1 MRSFLWIKK
10 MVAETKVKFI
20 CSENINSPILGNS
33 FGALISVLDAA
44 LVNGVE
50 LPAISSTAIDGANII
65 LNFSANH
72 NLKLFQVLRL
82 SGFSPSQI
90 NGDFRII
97 GIPDSTR
104 AAIALPA
111 GVTGIS
117 TVGTAALA
125 PLGYEKSFSG
135 TNKAAYRNANTN
147 AVHRPFLRVDNSQ
160 DPVYGSTYAKYAKV
174 GILKTMSDIDDIS
187 GEQIPFDSAN
197 PAKNW
202 TGTGSGTS
210 AYNGWAKWYYARNTS
225 SYYGSADSA
234 APVGGARQ
242 WMIVGDDQ
250 AFYLVTNLIPGNS
263 LKLIYGFGV
272 YDKYFGNESTPYFL
286 ASTLNYAN
294 TGTSQD
300 FSTLPNA
307 TPFIYSALT
316 APILVFNTS
325 GSTGQSLVL
334 PQHGLYK
341 SGGEDNFTNAFV
353 VRPYVLMTSTKY
365 LLGDT
370 PHIRYIDKVRSDSPF
385 STITA
390 DNYMYVIDTILS
402 GSGLEGRIAFN
413 LGVL

>member
-1 MRSFLWIKK
+1 MDEK

-20 CSENINSPILGNS
+20 CSENINAPILGNS

-44 LVNGVE
+44 LVSGVA
-50 LPAISSTAIDGANII
+50 LPAISSTVIDGANII
-65 LNFSANH
+65 LNFGVNH
-72 NLKLFQVLRL
+72 NLKIFQVLRL

-117 TVGTAALA
+117 TAGTAALA

-160 DPVYGSTYAKYAKV
+160 DPVYGSAYAKYAKV
-174 GILKTMSDIDDIS
+174 GILKTMSSIDDIS
-187 GEQIPFDSAN
+187 GEQVPFDSAN

-210 AYNGWAKWYYARNTS
+210 AYNGWAKWYYARNTNPYNPS
-225 SYYGSADSA
+225 SDSA
-234 APVGGARQ
+234 APADGARQ

-250 AFYLVTNLIPGNS
+250 AFYLITNFIPNNS
-263 LKLIYGFGV
+263 LKLVYGFGV

-286 ASTLNYAN
+286 ASTLNYA
-294 TGTSQD
+294 TAGTSQD
-300 FSTLPNA
+300 LSVLPNA
-307 TPFIYSALT
+307 TPFIYSAVC
-316 APILVFNTS
+316 APLLVFNTP
-325 GSTGQSLVL
+325 GSTSQSLVL

-341 SGGEDNFTNAFV
+341 SGGEDNFANTFV

-365 LLGDT
+365 LLGDA
-370 PHIRYIDKVRSDSPF
+370 PHIRYIDKMRSDNAFTAIS
-385 STITA
+385 A

-402 GSGLEGRIAFN
+402 ETGQVGRIGFN
-413 LGVL
+413 IGGL

>member
-1 MRSFLWIKK
+1 

-20 CSENINSPILGNS
+20 CSENINAPILGNS

-44 LVNGVE
+44 LVSGVT
-50 LPAISSTAIDGANII
+50 LTAISSAVIDGANII
-65 LNFSANH
+65 LNFGVNH

-97 GIPDSTR
+97 GIPDNTR

-197 PAKNW
+197 MAKNW

-210 AYNGWAKWYYARNTS
+210 AYNGWAKWYYARKSN
-225 SYYGSADSA
+225 SYMTSADSE
-234 APVGGARQ
+234 APADGPRQ

-250 AFYLVTNLIPGNS
+250 AFYLITNLTPSDS
-263 LKLIYGFGV
+263 LKLVYGFGV
-272 YDKYFGNESTPYFL
+272 YDKYFGNEATPYFL
-286 ASTLNYAN
+286 ASTLNYTTAG
-294 TGTSQD
+294 TGQD
-300 FSTLPNA
+300 FSDLPNA
-307 TPFIYSALT
+307 TPFLFNRGC
-316 APILVFNTS
+316 APILVFNTPS
-325 GSTGQSLVL
+325 SAGQSLAL

-341 SGGEDNFTNAFV
+341 SGVEDNFANAFV
-353 VRPYVLMTSTKY
+353 VRPYVLMTSTNY

-370 PHIRYIDKVRSDSPF
+370 PHIRYIDKVRSDRPF

-402 GSGLEGRIAFN
+402 SQGYAGRIAFN

>member
-1 MRSFLWIKK
+1 MGEK

-20 CSENINSPILGNS
+20 CSENINAPILGNS

-44 LVNGVE
+44 LVSGVA
-50 LPAISSTAIDGANII
+50 LPAISSTIIDGANII
-65 LNFSANH
+65 LNFGVNH

-82 SGFSPSQI
+82 TGFSPSQI

-174 GILKTMSDIDDIS
+174 GILKTMSGIDDIS
-187 GEQIPFDSAN
+187 SEQIPFDSAN

-202 TGTGSGTS
+202 TGTGSGAS

-225 SYYGSADSA
+225 AYNASADSA
-234 APVGGARQ
+234 APADGARQ

-250 AFYLVTNLIPGNS
+250 AFYLITNFIPNNS
-263 LKLIYGFGV
+263 LKLVYGFGV

-286 ASTLNYAN
+286 ASTLNYAT

-300 FSTLPNA
+300 LSVLPNA
-307 TPFIYSALT
+307 TPFIYSAAC
-316 APILVFNTS
+316 APILVFNTP
-325 GSTGQSLVL
+325 GSAVQSLVS

-341 SGGEDNFTNAFV
+341 SGREDNFANAFV

-365 LLGDT
+365 LLGDA
-370 PHIRYIDKVRSDSPF
+370 PHIRYIDKIRSDNAFTAIS
-385 STITA
+385 A

-402 GSGLEGRIAFN
+402 ETGQVGRIGFN
-413 LGVL
+413 IGGL

>member
-1 MRSFLWIKK
+1 MGEK

-20 CSENINSPILGNS
+20 CSENINAPILGNS

-44 LVNGVE
+44 LVSGVA
-50 LPAISSTAIDGANII
+50 LPAISSTVIDGANII
-65 LNFSANH
+65 LNFGVNH

-82 SGFSPSQI
+82 IGFSPSQI
-90 NGDFRII
+90 NGDFRIV

-117 TVGTAALA
+117 TSGIAVLA

-174 GILKTMSDIDDIS
+174 GILKTMSGIDDIS
-187 GEQIPFDSAN
+187 GEQVPFDSAN

-210 AYNGWAKWYYARNTS
+210 AYNGWAKWYYARNAS
-225 SYYGSADSA
+225 PYNASADSA
-234 APVGGARQ
+234 APADGARQ

-250 AFYLVTNLIPGNS
+250 AFYLIMNFIPNNS
-263 LKLIYGFGV
+263 LKLVYGFGV
-272 YDKYFGNESTPYFL
+272 YDKYFGDESTPYFL
-286 ASTLNYAN
+286 ASTLNYTTA
-294 TGTSQD
+294 GTSQD
-300 FSTLPNA
+300 LSVLPNA
-307 TPFIYSALT
+307 TPFIYSAVC
-316 APILVFNTS
+316 APLLVFNTS
-325 GSTGQSLVL
+325 GSTSQSLVL

-341 SGGEDNFTNAFV
+341 SGREDNFANTFV

-370 PHIRYIDKVRSDSPF
+370 PHIRYIDKIRSDNAFTAIS
-385 STITA
+385 A

-402 GSGLEGRIAFN
+402 ETGQVGRIGFN
-413 LGVL
+413 IGGL